1 MARAPKVS
9 LEDPRGRRTGVLT
22 RTPAPS
28 RDRFGRFT
36 EWVARAMGTPMFLLL
51 LSLFCVG
58 WIMWNT
64 LAPENWRFDS
74 QVYGFTVLT
83 LVLSLQASYAAPL
96 ILLAQNRQDD
106 RDRVQIEQDRQ
117 RAERNLADTEYL
129 AREVVALRMALTDV
143 SAQVLTRDVLRQEL
157 KALLEELTPEPQPS
171 EPESAADAPG
181 APAAPGI
188 PAR

>member
-9 LEDPRGRRTGVLT
+9 LEDPRGRRAGVLT

-36 EWVARAMGTPMFLLL
+36 EWVARAMGTPTFLLI

-64 LAPENWRFDS
+64 IAPEAWRFDS
-74 QVYGFTVLT
+74 ALIGFTALT
-83 LVLSLQASYAAPL
+83 LILSLQASYAAPL

-106 RDRVQIEQDRQ
+106 RDRVSLEHDGEVSAQS
-117 RAERNLADTEYL
+117 RADMDFL
-129 AREVVALRMALTDV
+129 AREIAAIRMHLGELA
-143 SAQVLTRDVLRQEL
+143 TRDFVRSELRSEL
-157 KALLEELTPEPQPS
+157 RELAERL
-171 EPESAADAPG
+171 DG
-181 APAAPGI
+181 AEDR
-188 PAR
+188 AR